1 MLHPHSRARYHTF
14 VVPRGEEKVL
24 DVLVSG
30 STGLIGSALVPAL
43 EERGHHVRRL
53 TRSGGA
59 SGDAVRWDPAAGEI
73 DAVRIEGVDA
83 VVHLAGENIVGRW
96 TDAKKAR
103 IRDSRVRGTRL
114 LAETL
119 ARLPAPPGVMVSAS
133 AAGYYGDR
141 GNELLSEES
150 APGNNVLAEVCQE
163 WEAAADPA
171 RRAGVRV
178 VHPRFGIVLSTEG
191 GPLATTLPIFK
202 LGGGGKIGSGSQYWS
217 WVAIDDAVGVILH
230 ALTTDSLEGPVNA
243 TVSDPPT
250 NAEYTRTLGYVL
262 GRPTIF
268 PLPAPAARIMLGQVA
283 DELLLASQRIEPA
296 RLKETG
302 YSYRYPELE
311 GALRHL
317 LGR

>member
-1 MLHPHSRARYHTF
+1 M
-14 VVPRGEEKVL
+14 

-30 STGLIGSALVPAL
+30 STGLIGSALVSAL
-43 EERGHHVRRL
+43 EEGGHRVRRL
-53 TRSGGA
+53 TRSGG
-59 SGDAVRWDPAAGEI
+59 SSEDVVRWDPSAGEI
-73 DAVRIEGVDA
+73 DAGRIEGVDA

-119 ARLPAPPGVMVSAS
+119 ARLPTPPGVMVSAS
-133 AAGYYGDR
+133 ATGYYGDR

-150 APGNNVLAEVCQE
+150 APGDSFLAGVGQE

-171 RRAGVRV
+171 WEAGVRV

-191 GPLATTLPIFK
+191 GALGTTLPIFK
-202 LGGGGKIGSGSQYWS
+202 LGAGGKIGSGRQYWS
-217 WVAIDDAVGVILH
+217 WIAIDDVVGAILH
-230 ALTTDSLEGPVNA
+230 VLTEDSLEGPVNV
-243 TVSDPPT
+243 TVPDPPT
-250 NAEYTRTLGYVL
+250 NAEYTRVLGRVL
-262 GRPTIF
+262 GRPTVF
-268 PLPAPAARIMLGQVA
+268 PLPAPAARIMLGQLA

>member
-1 MLHPHSRARYHTF
+1 M
-14 VVPRGEEKVL
+14 

-30 STGLIGSALVPAL
+30 STGLIGSALVSAL
-43 EERGHHVRRL
+43 EEGGHRVRRL
-53 TRSGGA
+53 TRSGG
-59 SGDAVRWDPAAGEI
+59 SSEDVVRWDPSAGEI
-73 DAVRIEGVDA
+73 DAGRIEGVDA
-83 VVHLAGENIVGRW
+83 VVHLAGENIAGRW

-119 ARLPAPPGVMVSAS
+119 ARLPTPPAVMVSAS

-150 APGNNVLAEVCQE
+150 APGDNFLAGVGQE

-171 RRAGVRV
+171 REAGVRV
-178 VHPRFGIVLSTEG
+178 VNPRFGIVLSTEG
-191 GPLATTLPIFK
+191 GALGTTLPIFK
-202 LGGGGKIGSGSQYWS
+202 LGVGGKIGSGRQYWS
-217 WVAIDDAVGVILH
+217 WIAIDDVVGAILH
-230 ALTTDSLEGPVNA
+230 VLTKDSLEGPVNV
-243 TVSDPPT
+243 TVPDPPT
-250 NAEYTRTLGYVL
+250 NAEYTRVLGRVL
-262 GRPTIF
+262 GRPTVF
-268 PLPAPAARIMLGQVA
+268 PLPAPAARIMLGQLA

-317 LGR
+317 LGK